1 MTSQLHTLLITII
14 PSIFNQT
21 PVFTISFMTI
31 FSVPKT
37 NVLGG
42 VATGSIKAKEAAM
55 VNGIKK

>member
-1 MTSQLHTLLITII
+1 M
-14 PSIFNQT
+14 FNQT

-42 VATGSIKAKEAAM
+42 VATGNIKAKEAAM
-55 VNGIKK
+55 VNGVNK